1 MLMLAM
7 VSSIPTLAEYT
18 PGTGSV
24 DDEQGTLYTLCCCY
38 HMMPIDL
45 HMAVTGAA
53 PERNQ
58 IVYPRFDSFSEQ
70 GAHKL
75 RVNVGAGSLI
85 QVVSQ
90 VSTHHVTQT
99 NIATMAQEKLEFEV
113 DQAEAG
119 PTIALSPEKEEQF
132 ARITRNLQEVTS
144 GDIIRQVL
152 SDGIVPRAYWG
163 SATTGRPHIAYCVPL
178 LKIADF
184 LTAGVAVKIL
194 LAGKPRRS
202 SYVVKTS

>member
-1 MLMLAM
+1 
-7 VSSIPTLAEYT
+7 
-18 PGTGSV
+18 
-24 DDEQGTLYTLCCCY
+24 
-38 HMMPIDL
+38 
-45 HMAVTGAA
+45 
-53 PERNQ
+53 
-58 IVYPRFDSFSEQ
+58 
-70 GAHKL
+70 
-75 RVNVGAGSLI
+75 
-85 QVVSQ
+85 
-90 VSTHHVTQT
+90 
-99 NIATMAQEKLEFEV
+99 MAQEKLEFEV

-194 LAGKPRRS
+194 LAGEPRLSSCLWKNKLSTAYHRPPRFPRCEQVYPRDSQMEDEVLLVPTQGDLHHPWRS
-202 SYVVKTS
+202 HRQARVRHGNQLPAQCRIHPGRLQVSVLVITDGAFC